1 MAGTADNGRMT
12 DSVIDP
18 GETRLDGD
26 VPRED
31 GLVDHV
37 RGALD
42 APVTLTEY
50 GDYECPYC
58 AAAKPVLDEV
68 VAGSGGGVRLIFRNF
83 PLHEL
88 HPFALTAAL
97 AAEAAAAQG
106 AFWPM
111 HDVLFA
117 HQTRLS
123 DWDLAKYA
131 TKLGLDGSRV
141 IGDPAQ
147 PHGDKVEADFALG
160 LADGVRGTPTLL
172 INGRLYEGRFDVA
185 GLRRA
190 VAQVPT

>member
-1 MAGTADNGRMT
+1 MT
-12 DSVIDP
+12 DPVIEAAVSQAAGAP
-18 GETRLDGD
+18 AAQDGD
-26 VPRED
+26 VLRED

-42 APVTLTEY
+42 APVTLIEY
-50 GDYECPYC
+50 GDFECPYC
-58 AAAKPVLDEV
+58 AAAKPVLEEV
-68 VAGSGGGVRLIFRNF
+68 VAGSAGGVRLIFRNF
-83 PLHEL
+83 PLFEL
-88 HPFALTAAL
+88 HPYALTAAL

-106 AFWPM
+106 KFWPM
-111 HDVLFA
+111 HDMLFA

-131 TKLGLDGSRV
+131 TKIGLDGSTV

-147 PHGDKVEADFALG
+147 PHGDKVEADFAL
-160 LADGVRGTPTLL
+160 AVAAGVQGTPSVF

-190 VAQVPT
+190 VTQAGG

>member
-1 MAGTADNGRMT
+1 MT
-12 DSVIDP
+12 DPATDATDVPAPRDA
-18 GETRLDGD
+18 D
-26 VPRED
+26 VPRAD
-31 GLVDHV
+31 GQVDHV
-37 RGALD
+37 RGVLD
-42 APVTLTEY
+42 APVTLIEY
-50 GDYECPYC
+50 GDFECPYC
-58 AAAKPVLDEV
+58 LAATPVLDEV
-68 VAGSGGGVRLIFRNF
+68 VAASDGGVRLIFRNF
-83 PLHEL
+83 PLHEI
-88 HPFALTAAL
+88 HPYALTAAL

-111 HDVLFA
+111 HDLLFA

-147 PHGDKVEADFALG
+147 PYGDKVEADFALG
-160 LADGVRGTPTLL
+160 VAAGVQGTPTVF

-190 VAQVPT
+190 VAQARG